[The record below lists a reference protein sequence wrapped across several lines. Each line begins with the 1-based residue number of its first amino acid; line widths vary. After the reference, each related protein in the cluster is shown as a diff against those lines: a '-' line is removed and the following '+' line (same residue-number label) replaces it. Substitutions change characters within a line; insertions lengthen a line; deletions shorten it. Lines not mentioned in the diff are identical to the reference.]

1 MTSVLHRANL
11 EAGQARVA
19 DRVIENGHSSL
30 LHDTVWSQSDGL
42 ERAEVHEGYLLVGS
56 TVQELLGACGTLAQ
70 GTVEEEVRT
79 CIPH

>member
-1 MTSVLHRANL
+1 MPQHVRHRADV

-19 DRVIENGHSSL
+19 GRVIEHGHSSL

-56 TVQELLGACGTLAQ
+56 TVRELLGACGTQ
-70 GTVEEEVRT
+70 GTVEEELRT